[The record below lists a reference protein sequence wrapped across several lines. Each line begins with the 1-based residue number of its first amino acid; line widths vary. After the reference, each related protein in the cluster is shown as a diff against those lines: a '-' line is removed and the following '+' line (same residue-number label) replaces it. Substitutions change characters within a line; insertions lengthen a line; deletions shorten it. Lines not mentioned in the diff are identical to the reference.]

1 MTADMRGCFWEKLR
15 LAEPSGSF
23 LVGSSH
29 CSQYSGARNWFC
41 LCFQKARDFPGPIH
55 PSENHKRLLE
65 NQDAFF
71 FFNFQRRTCLSR
83 DPNICVCIGGHP
95 LPEGQRIKAIQAFC
109 LVNFESEKRML
120 GMGGKITLMGSKYP
134 PTQPVQ
140 CLHLSPLYQVGFSLS
155 LSSR

>member
-29 CSQYSGARNWFC
+29 CSQYPGAWKWFC
-41 LCFQKARDFPGPIH
+41 LCFQRAQDSPGPIH
-55 PSENHKRLLE
+55 PSEIHKRLLG

-71 FFNFQRRTCLSR
+71 FLTFRGGHACPGPDT
-83 DPNICVCIGGHP
+83 CVCIEGHL
-95 LPEGQRIKAIQAFC
+95 LPGGQRIKAIPAFC

-120 GMGGKITLMGSKYP
+120 GMGGKITLVGLKHP

-140 CLHLSPLYQVGFSLS
+140 CLHLSPLDQVGFSLS
-155 LSSR
+155 LFSH